1 MAAEAA
7 SEGRRTEEEEEEEEE
22 EVVNVMLRYRADPE
36 GDREDERGA

>member
-7 SEGRRTEEEEEEEEE
+7 SEGRRTEEEEEEEE

>member
-7 SEGRRTEEEEEEEEE
+7 SEGRRTEEEEEEE

>member
-7 SEGRRTEEEEEEEEE
+7 SEGRRTEEEEEE
-22 EVVNVMLRYRADPE
+22 VNVMLRYRADPE

>member
-7 SEGRRTEEEEEEEEE
+7 SEGRRTEEEEE

>member
-7 SEGRRTEEEEEEEEE
+7 SEGRRTEEEE
-22 EVVNVMLRYRADPE
+22 VNVMQRYRADPE

>member
-7 SEGRRTEEEEEEEEE
+7 SEGRRTEEEEEE